1 MWSAPL
7 ILVLELPPLAFGPAL
22 PPDAFEPPKEL
33 TCAIRDL
40 GRLQPPPA
48 PSLRLSQGL
57 ALEVRGLSSIPR
69 QPGINS
75 AADLPWFL
83 AVMFATEGRWDER
96 TWAEKT
102 WSGVASVLIPPQ
114 QVPSTF

>member
-22 PPDAFEPPKEL
+22 PPKAFAPPREL

-40 GRLQPPPA
+40 GRIQPPLV

-57 ALEVRGLSSIPR
+57 TLNARGLSSTPR
-69 QPGINS
+69 QPGVNS

-83 AVMFATEGRWDER
+83 AVMIATEGHWDER

-102 WSGVASVLIPPQ
+102 WSGVAPVLIPPQ
-114 QVPSTF
+114 QVP